1 MTRYSRDRIKSSGI
15 ERYSDLEEGKM
26 YVRKNEEETQQW
38 KERIDLFIRK
48 THSATAVYYQTCDSQ
63 SNIRICRRQIIIAD
77 YHRRFYSLPGVA
89 LVSEFDLE
97 NGIRQEKHMSI
108 KLE

>member
-1 MTRYSRDRIKSSGI
+1 MEGTYRSIYKKNAQRDGC
-15 ERYSDLEEGKM
+15 L
-26 YVRKNEEETQQW
+26 
-38 KERIDLFIRK
+38 L
-48 THSATAVYYQTCDSQ
+48 
-63 SNIRICRRQIIIAD
+63 SNLRFTVEYTNLPPEIGD